1 MAIAISSNLLPL
13 AAPVKAL
20 PKPAAQVFHLFL
32 LGVALVL
39 GACLQVAGPAWSRAI
54 FEQVKPGTVLG
65 FAALLLA
72 LLISI
77 LAHELGH
84 LLAALYLN
92 YEILGFAVG
101 PFRCER
107 QHGKANFRYLQRNWF
122 NCSISAVAR
131 DLRNCWRFR
140 TMSVVA
146 AGPVFTLL
154 LLIVSLRFAIP
165 LNSSTASAGWPAQFW
180 SACAELNFLL
190 FVLGLIPN
198 GRFARMR
205 NDAALFLALKRNSTD
220 ALDMFRCHQA
230 IDLALGGTRPEYYSP
245 SLIIE
250 LSSFSGRPYTNLMV
264 ARRIVEWA
272 VDSGDVATA
281 GCWDQYAL
289 SAAEKCGGDEANRAL
304 AESASFDL
312 LFRGDL
318 RSARHRFAQV
328 DFDSLFPPAFAERA
342 KAARLLACELPQRA
356 GKHILQGQYHL
367 PPGIPYYEYE
377 RMLLAKLHD
386 LALAGCQS
394 RYLTAAG
401 GGA

>member
-1 MAIAISSNLLPL
+1 MAIAVSPSFLPV
-13 AAPVKAL
+13 AAPLKEV
-20 PKPAAQVFHLFL
+20 PRHVAQIFHLFL
-32 LGVALVL
+32 LGTALVS
-39 GACLQVAGPAWSRAI
+39 GACLQAVGPAWSRAI
-54 FEQVKPGTVLG
+54 FDQVKPGSVLG
-65 FAALLLA
+65 FSALLLA

-84 LLAALYLN
+84 LSAALFLN
-92 YEILGFAVG
+92 FEILGFAVG

-107 QHGKANFRYLQRNWF
+107 QHGKVIFRYLQRNWS

-140 TMSVVA
+140 TMSVIA
-146 AGPVFTLL
+146 AGPAFTFL
-154 LLIVSLRFAIP
+154 LLIVSLRLAIP
-165 LNSSTASAGWPAQFW
+165 LNGPIASNGWPAQFW
-180 SACAELNFLL
+180 SACAEVNFFILL
-190 FVLGLIPN
+190 LGLIPN
-198 GRFARMR
+198 GRWTRVR
-205 NDAALFLALKRNSTD
+205 NDAALFLALKRNSGD

-230 IDLALGGTRPEYYSP
+230 IDLALGGTRPQDYP
-245 SLIIE
+245 QSLLLE
-250 LSSFSGRPYTNLMV
+250 LSGFCGRPYTNLMA

-272 VDSGDVATA
+272 ADSDDLATA
-281 GCWDQYAL
+281 ASWDQYAL
-289 SAAEKCGGDEANRAL
+289 AAGEKCGGDEANRAL
-304 AESASFDL
+304 AESACFDV

-342 KAARLLACELPQRA
+342 KAARLIACDLPQRA
-356 GKHILQGQYHL
+356 GKHILQGQYEL
-367 PPGIPYYEYE
+367 PAGIPFYEYE

>member
-1 MAIAISSNLLPL
+1 MAIAISTSLLPV
-13 AAPVKAL
+13 AAPVKEVR
-20 PKPAAQVFHLFL
+20 KPAAQVFHLIL
-32 LGVALVL
+32 LGIALVV
-39 GACLQVAGPAWSRAI
+39 GASVQVAGPAWSRGI
-54 FEQVKPGTVLG
+54 FEQVKPGTLLG
-65 FAALLLA
+65 FAALILA

-84 LLAALYLN
+84 LSAALFLN
-92 YEILGFAVG
+92 YEIIGFAVG

-107 QHGKANFRYLQRNWF
+107 QHGKAMFRYLPQNWF
-122 NCSISAVAR
+122 SCSISAVAR
-131 DLRNCWRFR
+131 DLHNCWRFR

-146 AGPVFTLL
+146 AGPAFTLL
-154 LLIVSLRFAIP
+154 LLMVSCRFAIA
-165 LNSSTASAGWPAQFW
+165 LNSSTAAAGWPAQFW
-180 SACAELNFLL
+180 NASAEINFFL
-190 FVLGLIPN
+190 FLLGLIPN

-205 NDAALFLALKRNSTD
+205 NDAALFLALKRSASD
-220 ALDMFRCHQA
+220 AEDMFRCHQA
-230 IDLALGGTRPEYYSP
+230 IDLALRGTRPEYYP
-245 SLIIE
+245 PALMLE
-250 LSSFSGRPYTNLMV
+250 LASFSGRPYTNLMV
-264 ARRIVEWA
+264 ARRMVEWA
-272 VDSGDVATA
+272 VDSGDIATA
-281 GCWDQYAL
+281 SSWDQRAL
-289 SAAEKCGGDEANRAL
+289 AAAEKCRGDEANRAL
-304 AESASFDL
+304 AESACFDL

-328 DFDSLFPPAFAERA
+328 DFDTLFPPAFAERS

-356 GKHILQGQYHL
+356 GKHILNGQYQL